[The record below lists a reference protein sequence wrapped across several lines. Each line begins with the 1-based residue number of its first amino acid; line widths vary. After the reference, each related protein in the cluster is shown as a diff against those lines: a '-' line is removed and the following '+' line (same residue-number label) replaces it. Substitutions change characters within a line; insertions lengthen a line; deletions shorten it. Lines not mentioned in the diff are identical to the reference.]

1 MEARIAKLCDTYR
14 YDGEALAALD
24 QLAQEPAMHRRH
36 SGCYA
41 CEFFWRAEE
50 TEKSGVT
57 GAAPHSDAGAPGGRM
72 AG

>member
-1 MEARIAKLCDTYR
+1 MEARIAKLCDKYR

-41 CEFFWRAEE
+41 CEFFLARRR
-50 TEKSGVT
+50 
-57 GAAPHSDAGAPGGRM
+57 D
-72 AG
+72 